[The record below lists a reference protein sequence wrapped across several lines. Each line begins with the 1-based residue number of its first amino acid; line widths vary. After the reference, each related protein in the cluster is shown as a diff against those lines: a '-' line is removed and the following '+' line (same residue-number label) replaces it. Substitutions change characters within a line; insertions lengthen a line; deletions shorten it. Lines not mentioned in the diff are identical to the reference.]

1 MPLIENDIWIHSLSK
16 KKKLWL
22 NATTIVIKVK
32 IVYLNF
38 FIQPNLMLSLV
49 VFFDIEEM
57 LGNM

>member
-1 MPLIENDIWIHSLSK
+1 MTFEFTHSQR

>member
-1 MPLIENDIWIHSLSK
+1 MTFEFTHSQR

-32 IVYLNF
+32 IVYQNF

-49 VFFDIEEM
+49 VLFDIEEM
-57 LGNM
+57 LGNT